1 MPFLSISYASRPLH
15 QRADDDGAGHAGGS
29 GDAKTPG
36 AAPPAAMPEPAMPRE
51 SEAVAAEPQT
61 ITVIAE
67 VVQGER
73 LNTGGVVRVRK
84 QLRETQ
90 AEVDPEL
97 HEERVTVERV
107 AVGRT
112 LDAPV
117 DVRQEGDVMIVPVI
131 EERLE
136 KRLVLIEE
144 LHIRRERRVRHE
156 PRQVSL
162 RREEVLV
169 ERLDPATGQWS
180 PIDVPLRDTA
190 EDAREA
196 SGSQTDG

>member
-15 QRADDDGAGHAGGS
+15 QRADDGAGHAGGS

-61 ITVIAE
+61 IPVVAE
-67 VVQGER
+67 VVQVER

-156 PRQVSL
+156 PQQVSL

-169 ERLDPATGQWS
+169 ERLDPTTGQWS
-180 PIDVPLRDTA
+180 PVDVPLRDAA